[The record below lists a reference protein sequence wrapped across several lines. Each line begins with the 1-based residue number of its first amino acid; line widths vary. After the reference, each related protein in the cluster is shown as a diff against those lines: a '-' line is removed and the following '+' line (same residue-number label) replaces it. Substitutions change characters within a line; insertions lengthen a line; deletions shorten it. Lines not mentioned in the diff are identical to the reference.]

1 MTHLF
6 GVHCQKISNSKIVPL
21 LWRDIC
27 PFEKI
32 SCKTPLEIELVIYI
46 LECLINNSILCAFW
60 QRQKS
65 WASKMTHHKAY
76 QYLELVIHQ
85 FRSTS
90 EDSWW
95 KSHLVRPILWFQHL
109 QNQFQLLKR
118 PLESAT
124 LSIWVY
130 ALSIYAFH
138 KGSVPDFYIF

>member
-6 GVHCQKISNSKIVPL
+6 GVHCQKISKSKIVPL
-21 LWRDIC
+21 WRDIR

-46 LECLINNSILCAFW
+46 LECLINNSILCASW
-60 QRQKS
+60 QKKSISQKWRINS
-65 WASKMTHHKAY
+65 IMIPIQHTY
-76 QYLELVIHQ
+76 QYLGLVIHQ

-95 KSHLVRPILWFQHL
+95 KSHLARPILWFQHL

-118 PLESAT
+118 LESAT
-124 LSIWVY
+124 LSIWGGLCHIS
-130 ALSIYAFH
+130 LSMHSI
-138 KGSVPDFYIF
+138 KV